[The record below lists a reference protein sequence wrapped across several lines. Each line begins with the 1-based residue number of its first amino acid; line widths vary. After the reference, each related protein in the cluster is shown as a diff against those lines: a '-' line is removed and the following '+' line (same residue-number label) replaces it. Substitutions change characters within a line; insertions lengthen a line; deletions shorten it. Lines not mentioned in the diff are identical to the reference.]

1 MMSNEIY
8 QLLSEQFPQEM
19 ERTLNKGG
27 ASLTYIPVSEVVN
40 RMNKVIGVGKWSLKV
55 QSFVE
60 IGDSIVAHVTVIA
73 SIDGN
78 EVTRDGVG
86 GQKIKRVK
94 ATGVAVDYG
103 DEVKGAV
110 SDAFKKAVQT
120 FGIGLYL
127 ARSEDAIEIEQV
139 MDAEVSRPVE
149 PVDAEKIEMW
159 NTFMSV
165 TKKMTPEQKATL
177 RKEWETYSNN
187 APVPSNAASLSNEQM
202 VFLLETVVKI
212 EFNAESQPGA
222 Q

>member
-8 QLLSEQFPQEM
+8 HLLSEQFPQEM

-27 ASLTYIPVSEVVN
+27 TSLTYIPVSEVVN

-139 MDAEVSRPVE
+139 MDAEILRPAE
-149 PVDAEKIEMW
+149 PFDSEKLDMW
-159 NTFMSV
+159 NNFMSV
-165 TKKMTPEQKATL
+165 TKKMTPEQKTML

-187 APVPSNAASLSNEQM
+187 APVPSNAASLSSEQM

-212 EFNAESQPGA
+212 EFNAKLQSGA

>member
-1 MMSNEIY
+1 
-8 QLLSEQFPQEM
+8 
-19 ERTLNKGG
+19 
-27 ASLTYIPVSEVVN
+27 
-40 RMNKVIGVGKWSLKV
+40 MNKVIGVGKWSLKV

-139 MDAEVSRPVE
+139 MDAEVLRPVE
-149 PVDAEKIEMW
+149 PVDAEKLEMW
-159 NTFMSV
+159 NNFMSV
-165 TKKMTPEQKATL
+165 TKKMTPEQKTML

-212 EFNAESQPGA
+212 EFNAQLQSGA

>member
-1 MMSNEIY
+1 MSNEIY

-139 MDAEVSRPVE
+139 MDAEVLRPVE
-149 PVDAEKIEMW
+149 PVDAEKLEMW

-165 TKKMTPEQKATL
+165 TKKMTTEQKATL

-187 APVPSNAASLSNEQM
+187 APVPSNATSLSNEQM

-212 EFNAESQPGA
+212 EFNAQLQSGA

>member
-1 MMSNEIY
+1 MSNEIY

-139 MDAEVSRPVE
+139 MDAEVLRPVE
-149 PVDAEKIEMW
+149 PVDAEKLEMW
-159 NTFMSV
+159 NNFMSV
-165 TKKMTPEQKATL
+165 TKKMTPEQKTML

-212 EFNAESQPGA
+212 EFNAQLQSGA

>member
-139 MDAEVSRPVE
+139 MDAEVLRPVE
-149 PVDAEKIEMW
+149 PVDAEKLEMW
-159 NTFMSV
+159 NNFMSV
-165 TKKMTPEQKATL
+165 TKKMTPEQKTML

-212 EFNAESQPGA
+212 EFNAQLQSGA

>member
-1 MMSNEIY
+1 MSNEIY

-139 MDAEVSRPVE
+139 MDAEVLRPVE
-149 PVDAEKIEMW
+149 PVDAEKLEMW

-165 TKKMTPEQKATL
+165 TKKMTTEQKATL

-212 EFNAESQPGA
+212 EFNAQLQSGA

>member
-78 EVTRDGVG
+78 EVTRDGV
-86 GQKIKRVK
+86 
-94 ATGVAVDYG
+94 VA
-103 DEVKGAV
+103 
-110 SDAFKKAVQT
+110 KK
-120 FGIGLYL
+120 
-127 ARSEDAIEIEQV
+127 
-139 MDAEVSRPVE
+139 
-149 PVDAEKIEMW
+149 
-159 NTFMSV
+159 
-165 TKKMTPEQKATL
+165 
-177 RKEWETYSNN
+177 
-187 APVPSNAASLSNEQM
+187 SNA
-202 VFLLETVVKI
+202 
-212 EFNAESQPGA
+212 
-222 Q
+222 